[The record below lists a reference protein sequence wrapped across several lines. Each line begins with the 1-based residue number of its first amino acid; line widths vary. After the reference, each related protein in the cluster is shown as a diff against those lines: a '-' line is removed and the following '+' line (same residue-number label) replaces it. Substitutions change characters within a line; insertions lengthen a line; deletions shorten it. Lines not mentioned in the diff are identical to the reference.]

1 MNEAYICDA
10 IRTPIGRFGGGLSS
24 IRADDLA
31 ALSVKELMSR
41 NNGVDWDLLEEVV
54 FGFLQLFRSKECNLV
69 DLVFQVG
76 HCKCL
81 FVPGCQTLEQS
92 FPHEVRP
99 LEIHRI
105 QSLVIGKHGSRSV
118 FKHLFD
124 VWISKTYTVFS
135 R

>member
-24 IRADDLA
+24 LRADDLA
-31 ALSVKELMSR
+31 ALSLKELMSR

-92 FPHEVRP
+92 FPHESF
-99 LEIHRI
+99 LESGREWCRDSRI
-105 QSLVIGKHGSRSV
+105 RELGSCPDEFFGV
-118 FKHLFD
+118 AL
-124 VWISKTYTVFS
+124 
-135 R
+135 